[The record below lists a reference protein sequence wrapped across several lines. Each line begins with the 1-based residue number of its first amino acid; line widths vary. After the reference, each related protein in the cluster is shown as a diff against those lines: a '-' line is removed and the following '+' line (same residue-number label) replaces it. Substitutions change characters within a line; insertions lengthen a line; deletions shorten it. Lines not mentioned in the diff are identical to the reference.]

1 MISSERPVRRSI
13 RFPAP
18 VSILAVLLM
27 SLLFYACSDDDN
39 IVSPSF
45 NTGGQN
51 LSVDTLE
58 VSNIDLTQLKTFTG
72 NLSFFSAGKYDDAVF
87 GEFHSTAFITPGV
100 ARIFNDDIIE
110 ADAEMFLILD
120 VRDFFGNTDSTE
132 ATAEYELRYVTE
144 RWRTTSFNTD
154 TQPGIGQKVID
165 ETFEVTSATDSISI
179 PLPEEWISEF
189 RDIYLAEEEERQELV
204 EENVFGFALV
214 PTEASNAI
222 TGFRSTF
229 TETDSLDVT
238 DFRGSRLFVKNPTT
252 EDDPGDGDDDGEGE
266 DGEDGEEDELRS
278 EFSVPLRGTGF
289 NLEIGD
295 GGTRPEGALPI
306 INTFQQ
312 VLRLD
317 TELNDRDFTEQI
329 VSRAELIFYDYEDSD
344 ETLPANHRRPSSE
357 RLLFYQ
363 LDETER
369 EFEVIKS
376 PVFEP
381 TFREEDDS
389 YRVNITNFV
398 EQVQLGNQT
407 ITEFFITPA
416 RNNGLIIPRLLSGPG
431 TGERSPK
438 LIITRINPEAN

>member
-1 MISSERPVRRSI
+1 ME
-13 RFPAP
+13 
-18 VSILAVLLM
+18 
-27 SLLFYACSDDDN
+27 
-39 IVSPSF
+39 
-45 NTGGQN
+45 
-51 LSVDTLE
+51 
-58 VSNIDLTQLKTFTG
+58 LTQLKTFTG
-72 NLSFFSAGKYDDAVF
+72 NLSFFSAGKYNDSVF
-87 GEFHSTAFITPGV
+87 GEFRSTAFITPGV
-100 ARIFNDDIIE
+100 TRIFNDDIIE

-120 VRDFFGNTDSTE
+120 PRDFFGNTDSTE
-132 ATAEYELRYVTE
+132 ATAKYELRYVTE

-154 TQPGIGQKVID
+154 TQPGIGPEVIT
-165 ETFEVTSATDSISI
+165 TFEVTAATDSISI
-179 PLPEEWISEF
+179 PLPQEWISSF
-189 RDIYLAEEEERQELV
+189 RDIYLAEEDVRQDLV
-204 EENVFGFALV
+204 RENEFGFALV
-214 PTEASNAI
+214 PTEDSNAI

-229 TETDSLDVT
+229 TQTDSLNVT
-238 DFRGSRLFVKNPTT
+238 DFQGSRLFVKNPTT
-252 EDDPGDGDDDGEGE
+252 EDDPD
-266 DGEDGEEDELRS
+266 DGEDGEEEELRS

-289 NLEIGD
+289 NLDIGE
-295 GGTRPEGALPI
+295 GGTRPEGALPV

-329 VSRAELIFYDYEDSD
+329 VSRAELIFYDFEDSE
-344 ETLPANHRRPSSE
+344 ETLPANHRRPASE
-357 RLLFYQ
+357 RLLFYR
-363 LDETER
+363 LDETEQQ
-369 EFEVIKS
+369 FEVIKT

-381 TFREEDDS
+381 PYREEDDS